1 MPARICT
8 ENGGEDGRHPQN
20 REIYG
25 RARQNEPVPALG
37 TVRYCAVDPVLRR
50 SALSIATLEQI
61 CGALDLTLSQF
72 FFDPET
78 ETRYP
83 LTESQRRMVDK
94 WAALTPEQQRIL
106 MELIEYMQK
115 QNDEV

>member
-1 MPARICT
+1 MDFAQKIRELMR
-8 ENGGEDGRHPQN
+8 ENGNITEYRLAKDSQIPASTLANILHRDTAPTMFTLQ
-20 REIYG
+20 EIC
-25 RARQNEPVPALG
+25 RFFH
-37 TVRYCAVDPVLRR
+37 
-50 SALSIATLEQI
+50 
-61 CGALDLTLSQF
+61 LTLSQF

-115 QNDEV
+115 QNDEA

>member
-1 MPARICT
+1 M
-8 ENGGEDGRHPQN
+8 GEKMDVIRKIEKFMEERGRMSQY
-20 REIYG
+20 RLSEQSGIAQSTLSSLF
-25 RARQNEPVPALG
+25 R
-37 TVRYCAVDPVLRR
+37 RR

-106 MELIEYMQK
+106 MELIEQMQQRK
-115 QNDEV
+115 E

>member
-1 MPARICT
+1 MHGIH
-8 ENGGEDGRHPQN
+8 EIKKYMGERGRKIKYRLSEQAGIWQSTLSSLF
-20 REIYG
+20 R
-25 RARQNEPVPALG
+25 
-37 TVRYCAVDPVLRR
+37 RR
-50 SALSIATLEQI
+50 SALSFATLEQI